1 MQINQNIPALQAW
14 MAVNNTNNAL
24 QTTVQR
30 LSTGYRI
37 NSAAD
42 DAAGYAITEKM
53 LGQINGLNTAIQN
66 SQNAISLIQTASG
79 ALTQDQAIL
88 QRMRELA
95 VEAANDTNTT
105 SDRQQIQQE
114 MNQLVRQI
122 DQIRNTTQFNTQVL
136 LNGNLNYTGASGT
149 ATLVNPSNNIVSA
162 TISGSGASRAVNVTT
177 TLTINTITT
186 GTASAPNAV
195 QVYYNGQLL
204 NLSTSAASLKLAGA
218 YITNIDQNEVTV
230 YITGGGK
237 GTTVGI
243 SLQGMGKL
251 AGSGVYTS
259 ASTAAYSVVN
269 TGAVRLD
276 AANDPN
282 GKLNPANMELVFQVG
297 ANQSQTVSLGLNDM
311 GAQALGLE
319 STTPGNQFD
328 SQAATNT
335 NLGNGY
341 YSTIDVTT
349 QAGAQAAISIIDNA
363 NQVVSTEAA
372 KLGALQNR
380 ITDITNNLQTSSTNL
395 TSAEATIKDA
405 DMAKELMTY
414 SKQQILL
421 QSSMAMLGQA
431 NANPQQILRLFTNL
445 P

>member
-136 LNGNLNYTGASGT
+136 LNGNLNYTGVSGT

-218 YITNIDQNEVTV
+218 YITSIDQNEVTV

-243 SLQGMGKL
+243 SLQGMGTL

-259 ASTAAYSVVN
+259 TSTAAYSVVN

-276 AANDPN
+276 AANDPDRN
-282 GKLNPANMELVFQVG
+282 LNPANMELVFQVG

>member
-114 MNQLVRQI
+114 MNQLVKQI

-149 ATLVNPSNNIVSA
+149 ATLVNPSSNIVSA
-162 TISGSGASRAVNVTT
+162 TISGSGSSRAVNVTT

-204 NLSTSAASLKLAGA
+204 NLSTSAANNHSAGA
-218 YITNIDQNEVTV
+218 YITSINSNEVTV
-230 YITGGGK
+230 YISGSGHA
-237 GTTVGI
+237 TTVGI
-243 SLQGMGKL
+243 SLQNMGTL
-251 AGSGVYTS
+251 SGSGVYTS

-276 AANDPN
+276 AANDPT

-319 STTPGNQFD
+319 STTPSTTFD
-328 SQAATNT
+328 AQAATNT
-335 NLGNGY
+335 NLGNGF

-395 TSAEATIKDA
+395 TSAEGTIKDA

>member
-136 LNGNLNYTGASGT
+136 LNGNLNYTGVSGT
-149 ATLVNPSNNIVSA
+149 ATLVNPSSNIVSA
-162 TISGSGASRAVNVTT
+162 TISGSGASKVVNVTT

-204 NLSTSAASLKLAGA
+204 SPLSTSITSITSLTQSAVSIKQLSGGKA
-218 YITNIDQNEVTV
+218 EVTV
-230 YITGGGK
+230 YITGSGSGK

-243 SLQGMGKL
+243 SLQGMGTGTPK
-251 AGSGVYTS
+251 VYTS
-259 ASTAAYSVVN
+259 SSTAAYSVVN

-276 AANDPN
+276 AAN
-282 GKLNPANMELVFQVG
+282 GTGGANPANMELVFQVG
-297 ANQSQTVSLGLNDM
+297 ANQSQT
-311 GAQALGLE
+311 
-319 STTPGNQFD
+319 
-328 SQAATNT
+328 
-335 NLGNGY
+335 
-341 YSTIDVTT
+341 
-349 QAGAQAAISIIDNA
+349 
-363 NQVVSTEAA
+363 
-372 KLGALQNR
+372 
-380 ITDITNNLQTSSTNL
+380 
-395 TSAEATIKDA
+395 
-405 DMAKELMTY
+405 
-414 SKQQILL
+414 
-421 QSSMAMLGQA
+421 
-431 NANPQQILRLFTNL
+431 
-445 P
+445 

>member
-136 LNGNLNYTGASGT
+136 LNGNLNYTGVSGT

-204 NLSTSAASLKLAGA
+204 GLNTTPPTNNPGA

-251 AGSGVYTS
+251 DGSGVYTS

-276 AANDPN
+276 AANDPS

>member
-204 NLSTSAASLKLAGA
+204 GLNTTPPTNNPGA

-251 AGSGVYTS
+251 DGSGVYTS

-276 AANDPN
+276 AANDPS

>member
-114 MNQLVRQI
+114 MNQLVKQI

-149 ATLVNPSNNIVSA
+149 ATLVNPSNTIVSA
-162 TISGSGASRAVNVTT
+162 TISGSGSSKMVNVTT

-204 NLSTSAASLKLAGA
+204 NLSASAISNKSAGA
-218 YITNIDQNEVTV
+218 YITNIGSNELTV
-230 YITGGGK
+230 YISGGGK
-237 GTTVGI
+237 ATTVGV
-243 SLQGMGKL
+243 SLQGI
-251 AGSGVYTS
+251 SGTPKVYTS
-259 ASTAAYSVVN
+259 ASTSAYNVVD

-276 AANDPN
+276 AATGNDI
-282 GKLNPANMELVFQVG
+282 NPANVELVFQVG

-319 STTPGNQFD
+319 STQPSTQFD
-328 SQAATNT
+328 TQAATNT
-335 NLGNGY
+335 DLGNGY

>member
-1 MQINQNIPALQAW
+1 M
-14 MAVNNTNNAL
+14 
-24 QTTVQR
+24 
-30 LSTGYRI
+30 
-37 NSAAD
+37 
-42 DAAGYAITEKM
+42 
-53 LGQINGLNTAIQN
+53 
-66 SQNAISLIQTASG
+66 
-79 ALTQDQAIL
+79 
-88 QRMRELA
+88 
-95 VEAANDTNTT
+95 
-105 SDRQQIQQE
+105 
-114 MNQLVRQI
+114 
-122 DQIRNTTQFNTQVL
+122 
-136 LNGNLNYTGASGT
+136 T
-149 ATLVNPSNNIVSA
+149 ATP
-162 TISGSGASRAVNVTT
+162 
-177 TLTINTITT
+177 
-186 GTASAPNAV
+186 
-195 QVYYNGQLL
+195 
-204 NLSTSAASLKLAGA
+204 K
-218 YITNIDQNEVTV
+218 
-230 YITGGGK
+230 
-237 GTTVGI
+237 
-243 SLQGMGKL
+243 
-251 AGSGVYTS
+251 VYTS

-276 AANDPN
+276 AAN
-282 GKLNPANMELVFQVG
+282 GTGGANPANMELVFQVG
-297 ANQSQTVSLGLNDM
+297 ANQSQTVSLGINDM

-319 STTPGNQFD
+319 STTYGTQFD

-395 TSAEATIKDA
+395 TAAEATIKDA